1 MSISTN
7 QIGELIKVETTFDEQ
22 IVGEIYCYDRGTSLL
37 VLNILRVVLTNYRYP
52 LRIRKK
58 IETSED
64 YDIVMLKQEY
74 IKCVEVIKQGKME
87 DIVLPSVSLQAIARK
102 EVDCEIGW

>member
-58 IETSED
+58 IENSED

-74 IKCVEVIKQGKME
+74 MEVLKKGKME